1 MLPGRELDQIACL
14 YCPECADERPF
25 ERPECLDGHGADCPE
40 RACVVCG
47 TALLIAP
54 LTQPADQDAAGV
66 TMATPAGPP
75 AARVVRP
82 AGPATAPRRSEA
94 QPEQRRPVGA
104 GHGERSPA

>member
-1 MLPGRELDQIACL
+1 MLPGLELDQIARW
-14 YCPECADERPF
+14 YCPECTDERPF
-25 ERPECLDGHGADCPE
+25 ERPECVDGHGADCPE

-54 LTQPADQDAAGV
+54 LTQPADQDAARL
-66 TMATPAGPP
+66 AAAPAGPL

-82 AGPATAPRRSEA
+82 AGPAAAPRRAEA

-104 GHGERSPA
+104 GQAERSPA